1 MECIDVNWPTFTSAF
16 AFAAVQGSVVFAAS
30 RLGRNA
36 LLFPNSAAAGFVAAM
51 AVACIVMAVIAAF
64 D

>member
-1 MECIDVNWPTFTSAF
+1 MNWSTFTSAF
-16 AFAAVQGSVVFAAS
+16 AFAAVQGSVVFAVA
-30 RLGRNA
+30 RLGRGA
-36 LLFPNSAAAGFVAAM
+36 LENPNSAAAGFVAAM